1 MTTNIALVKVS
12 ASFKRRRVVNLLISG
27 FLSEDVDKKEQ
38 WNQLL
43 ACMPDSEVYGLQWE
57 SNTINALVK
66 FLVISIKDVI
76 LGKDI
81 NQLLTRDNPFIPA
94 YEVAIQAGEMLAY
107 VVHKLFPFQFVNII
121 SYSLGS
127 ELIRAFLQKTI
138 QLGGAWNINKVIT
151 MGGVTDIAD
160 F

>member
-1 MTTNIALVKVS
+1 
-12 ASFKRRRVVNLLISG
+12 
-27 FLSEDVDKKEQ
+27 
-38 WNQLL
+38 
-43 ACMPDSEVYGLQWE
+43 MPDSEVYGLQWE